1 MGVDTRTRQ
10 IVQKNSKWWTHLS
23 NIFCKHLCE
32 CLCLQESLCGV
43 AYPWMYARVHA
54 MNLCK
59 TILSSLLL
67 FIKGSVNRS
76 GNKSNSVCLRWRV
89 SAAKEHTA
97 NRAAGLP
104 HKAVSVF
111 GYIGLDY
118 QGMDLGN
125 TEEQIRGLGKRKIS
139 DRVGL
144 VLFKY
149 RTHQVNWFWG
159 FFSSAQGVRFFVL

>member
-32 CLCLQESLCGV
+32 CLCLQESLCGA

-89 SAAKEHTA
+89 SCQTA
-97 NRAAGLP
+97 HSKQGSRSASQGSVSLWLHWVGLSG
-104 HKAVSVF
+104 H
-111 GYIGLDY
+111 
-118 QGMDLGN
+118 
-125 TEEQIRGLGKRKIS
+125 GLGQRRRT
-139 DRVGL
+139 DQRAGRVK
-144 VLFKY
+144 VFCWSWVSIV
-149 RTHQVNWFWG
+149 QV
-159 FFSSAQGVRFFVL
+159 